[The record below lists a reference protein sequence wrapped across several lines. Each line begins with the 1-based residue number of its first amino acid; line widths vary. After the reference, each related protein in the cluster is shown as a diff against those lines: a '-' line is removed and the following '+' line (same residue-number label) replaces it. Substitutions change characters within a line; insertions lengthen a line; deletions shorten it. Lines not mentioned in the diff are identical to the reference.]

1 MTQSTPET
9 YDPKGTSMTERQDLL
24 DFPGTE
30 ALQAAGHVELP
41 SPQALAQA
49 MVAVRAAAQ
58 DEAVVTPL
66 RRRRLASG
74 RRIVATAFVAAACA
88 AGVVV
93 YTNQGAGSPTAQ
105 APQQAKTISAATF
118 LTDTAAV
125 AAAGPMPSGQ
135 YWKMH
140 MKVTYENGKSSTF
153 DEYIS
158 RSGYHIVDGGQTFK
172 KPASGWR
179 LGSKTVD
186 WNGLDQLPTD
196 PAKLLEIMESSKEYA
211 GQSAFLQASSL
222 LAESPAS
229 PQLRAALFK
238 ALAGMNG
245 VKLVGNVKDSAG
257 REGTELAFNGI
268 SSSDR
273 TIVDPKTSLLLEAT
287 QTSTKGH
294 LGLIDRRTYLSVG
307 PAEKIG

>member
-1 MTQSTPET
+1 
-9 YDPKGTSMTERQDLL
+9 MTERQDLL

-30 ALQAAGHVELP
+30 ALQAAGHVEPP
-41 SPQALAQA
+41 SPQALARA
-49 MVAVRAAAQ
+49 TAAVRAAAQ

-74 RRIVATAFVAAACA
+74 RRIVATVLVAAACA
-88 AGVVV
+88 ATVVV
-93 YTNQGAGSPTAQ
+93 YTNQGTGSPAAQ
-105 APQQAKTISAATF
+105 APQQAKTVSAATF

-125 AAAGPMPSGQ
+125 AAARPMSSGQ
-135 YWKMH
+135 YWKVH
-140 MKVTYENGKSSTF
+140 MKVTYGKPSTWHGKSGTF

-158 RSGYHIVDGGQTFK
+158 RSGYTIVDGGRTFK
-172 KPASGWR
+172 KPNSGWR
-179 LGSKTVD
+179 LGPKTFD

-196 PAKLLEIMESSKEYA
+196 PAKLLEIMDSSKEYA

-222 LAESPAS
+222 LGESPAS

-257 REGTELAFNGI
+257 REGTELAFDGI
-268 SSSDR
+268 PSSDR
-273 TIVDPKTSLLLEAT
+273 VIVDPKTSLLLEAT

-294 LGLIDRRTYLSVG
+294 DLGLIDRRTYLSVG